1 MKKVLIYGKSGAGK
15 TTLAK
20 KLSDKFTLT
29 HLDLDNLA
37 WLNTQPPKR
46 KPIKESIRAI
56 DDFLL
61 GNSGWVI
68 EGCYSD
74 LLAYVSKKANEVVFL
89 NPGTDACIKN
99 CENRPWEPHKYIS
112 KEEQDKNL
120 DMLIDWVKDY
130 ETRED
135 EFSLKSHMSL
145 YELYKGEKS
154 IANKGESYNF

>member
-1 MKKVLIYGKSGAGK
+1 MKKILIFGNSGAGK

-20 KLSDKFTLT
+20 KLSDKFTLA

-37 WLNTQPPKR
+37 WLNTQPPRR
-46 KPIKESIRAI
+46 KPLKESIRAI

-61 GNSGWVI
+61 GDAGWVI

-74 LLAYVSKKANEVVFL
+74 LLAYVSTRANKVVFL
-89 NPGTDACIKN
+89 NPGTGACIKN

-145 YELYKGEKS
+145 YELYKGEK
-154 IANKGESYNF
+154 ALVKKGESYNF

>member
-1 MKKVLIYGKSGAGK
+1 MKKVLIFGNSGAGK

-20 KLSDKFTLT
+20 KLSDKFTLA

-37 WLNTQPPKR
+37 WLNIQPPKR
-46 KPIKESIRAI
+46 KPVKESIRAI

-99 CENRPWEPHKYIS
+99 CENRPWEPHKYTS
-112 KEEQDKNL
+112 KDEQDKNL

-145 YELYKGEKS
+145 YEWYRGEKS
-154 IANKGESYNF
+154 FVNKGESYNF